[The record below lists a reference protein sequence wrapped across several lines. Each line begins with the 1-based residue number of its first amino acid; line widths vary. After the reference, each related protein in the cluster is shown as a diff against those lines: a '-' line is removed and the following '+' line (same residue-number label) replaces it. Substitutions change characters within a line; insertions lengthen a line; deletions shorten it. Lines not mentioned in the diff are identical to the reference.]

1 MKIRKQIL
9 TEELGLPRNNKK
21 SYTTNKKQKIKLSEN
36 QLQRLISKLN
46 EDKQIITERWWVLD
60 WLCCAFG
67 GWGCCFDL
75 LKGQMDFRIAE
86 GGPKPPLP
94 TAADF
99 GITDS
104 EKRMLRPYKNKL
116 KSERTLKAAPR
127 EIQQIVAK
135 LNPQG
140 YFNKVKQWNETQKAT
155 TGRKSTT
162 TSDAGVDSSGDP
174 RPQDKKPN
182 LVQEPVAEK
191 FDKLG
196 RVISERRRKP
206 EPTSPKDGYKCYRCA
221 EGGPVGY
228 TSFKPCPKANSNPK
242 KLKCCCKMTATGQ
255 IVPPQSVGNQGIV
268 CPKSSTPAK
277 CKGNPFSWGNSSS
290 SSSSSSSNGS
300 SGTRY
305 RIDAGGC
312 LACPAGTP
320 ASVCPYTEPT
330 CGGQSNNNVAPQC
343 CKDPQGNQIA
353 NNCNNCAAP
362 NTCGNCNPVS
372 ETRLLKTTNSINE
385 SDVVNMKK
393 WFNRVNKA
401 GNKYNPSVL

>member
-1 MKIRKQIL
+1 
-9 TEELGLPRNNKK
+9 
-21 SYTTNKKQKIKLSEN
+21 
-36 QLQRLISKLN
+36 
-46 EDKQIITERWWVLD
+46 
-60 WLCCAFG
+60 
-67 GWGCCFDL
+67 
-75 LKGQMDFRIAE
+75 
-86 GGPKPPLP
+86 
-94 TAADF
+94 
-99 GITDS
+99 
-104 EKRMLRPYKNKL
+104 
-116 KSERTLKAAPR
+116 
-127 EIQQIVAK
+127 
-135 LNPQG
+135 
-140 YFNKVKQWNETQKAT
+140 
-155 TGRKSTT
+155 
-162 TSDAGVDSSGDP
+162 
-174 RPQDKKPN
+174 
-182 LVQEPVAEK
+182 
-191 FDKLG
+191 
-196 RVISERRRKP
+196 
-206 EPTSPKDGYKCYRCA
+206 
-221 EGGPVGY
+221 
-228 TSFKPCPKANSNPK
+228 
-242 KLKCCCKMTATGQ
+242 MTATGQ